1 MQEELEKKICFFRD
15 DFPPLCRRPK
25 CVKWAIVP
33 PKEVIA
39 ASCWSRSATKRTELC
54 SHSSGIDK
62 ISSCSKNSQLQ
73 KMGSVYNF

>member
-1 MQEELEKKICFFRD
+1 MVKLLCSFRD

-39 ASCWSRSATKRTELC
+39 ASCWSRSATKRTELVTVVELTEFLPVQ
-54 SHSSGIDK
+54 K
-62 ISSCSKNSQLQ
+62 IHNYKKWGLCTIFRLN
-73 KMGSVYNF
+73 